1 MPDDAAHTAPEFEAD
16 LGQLG
21 RLPRSGLAGDD
32 HDLMV
37 ADGCGK
43 LGAVSADRKIG
54 VTDHGHGV
62 PARSQM
68 RLGRRDLA
76 LERLQGLR
84 PYRRPQRRQ
93 STAQPHRVGES
104 HTVQPRTQCAHVVTR
119 DLGHSDEDRRG

>member
-1 MPDDAAHTAPEFEAD
+1 MQLVGDALRHGARGQPARLGVTDDAAHTAPEFEAD

-21 RLPRSGLAGDD
+21 CLPRAGLAGDD

-54 VTDHGHGV
+54 VADHGHGV
-62 PARSQM
+62 PARGQK
-68 RLGRRDLA
+68 RLGCRDIA

-84 PYRRPQRRQ
+84 
-93 STAQPHRVGES
+93 T
-104 HTVQPRTQCAHVVTR
+104 
-119 DLGHSDEDRRG
+119 